1 MSQLVRFG
9 VSIDKS
15 LLKKFDSFIRNR
27 SYTNRS
33 EAFRDMIRKE
43 LIQSKWEMTDQIA
56 GALTIIYNHH
66 RRELLNKITNL
77 QHEFQE
83 VIISSTHI
91 HLDHDNCMEII
102 ALMGNPDKIK
112 KLADA
117 LRAVKGVKH
126 GVLSVVGT
134 KEEIMY

>member
-1 MSQLVRFG
+1 MSNLVRFG
-9 VSIDKS
+9 VSIDKD
-15 LLKKFDSFIRNR
+15 LLKKFDTLIKSR

-43 LIQSKWEMTDQIA
+43 LVESKWEITNEIA

-66 RRELLNKITNL
+66 KRELLSKITDI
-77 QHEFQE
+77 QHKFQK

-102 ALMGNPDKIK
+102 ALIGNPDTIK
-112 KLADA
+112 KLADSLKA
-117 LRAVKGVKH
+117 IKGVKN
-126 GVLSVVGT
+126 GVLSVVAT
-134 KEEIMY
+134 REELG

>member
-15 LLKKFDSFIRNR
+15 LLKKFDSFIKNR

-43 LIQSKWEMTDQIA
+43 LIQSKWEITDQIA
-56 GALTIIYNHH
+56 GALTIIYNYHK
-66 RRELLNKITNL
+66 RELLNKITNI

-102 ALMGNPDKIK
+102 ALIGNPDKIK
-112 KLADA
+112 SLGDA
-117 LRAVKGVKH
+117 LCAIKGIKH
-126 GVLSVVGT
+126 GVLSVVVT
-134 KEEIMY
+134 KEEIAD